1 MSTASEDPARGQAF
15 PLRMRILAAGALGLV
30 IAAWM
35 LKDRGG
41 ALPPSPAPPSR
52 VPPSAPLPTR
62 LAPEEL
68 TQEEAQREAPP
79 APGAY
84 RREVERPKPVQN
96 VADSGPA
103 REENESEAPPGGP
116 MNRRRDEKK
125 TLPEI
130 FRMPPDA
137 GPVAREAAAPGG
149 PVPPKAV
156 PAAAIAD
163 DFAPFGRLLKCE
175 LVDTLDSVTARS
187 EPILGIVTQDLDWNG
202 NVIIRAGTEVFSYAR
217 PEAVIDAA
225 GVGRLVDTGEWT
237 LVLPGGPD
245 GENGRELILKAR
257 AVDRR
262 ETLVDA
268 RGTAQ
273 SWAID
278 DGADGLIGYT
288 LSTLDDEEIRL
299 FAAAAMSGMAQG
311 MTAVAER
318 QEPAPGVA
326 GALGAT
332 QVAPTV
338 ANAAEGALGSGAA
351 DVMNELAGRIRQEI
365 SKRGVYVRVPAGKE
379 FYLFVEQTIDPRAA
393 EVGLRLPGGSRA
405 AR

>member
-1 MSTASEDPARGQAF
+1 MSTGSGETPRGEPF
-15 PLRMRILAAGALGLV
+15 PMRLRMVAAGALVLV
-30 IAAWM
+30 VAAWM
-35 LKDRGG
+35 LKERP
-41 ALPPSPAPPSR
+41 AAAPAAPIQPP
-52 VPPSAPLPTR
+52 APLPTR
-62 LAPEEL
+62 LAPDEL
-68 TQEEAQREAPP
+68 TQEEAQREAP
-79 APGAY
+79 AVAGAY

-96 VADSGPA
+96 VADNGAA
-103 REENESEAPPGGP
+103 REDAEGDAPPGGP

-130 FRMPPDA
+130 FQMPPDIGA
-137 GPVAREAAAPGG
+137 RAREAAV
-149 PVPPKAV
+149 PVAAHESPR

-202 NVIIRAGTEVFSYAR
+202 NVIIRAGTEVFSYAK

-245 GENGRELILKAR
+245 GENGRELILRAR

-262 ETLVDA
+262 EFLVDA
-268 RGTAQ
+268 MGTAR

-278 DGADGLIGYT
+278 DGADGLVGYT
-288 LSTLDDEEIRL
+288 LSTLDNEEIKL
-299 FAAAAMSGMAQG
+299 FAAAAISGMAQG

-338 ANAAEGALGSGAA
+338 ANAAAGALGSGAA

-379 FYLFVEQTIDPRAA
+379 FYLFVEQTIDPRSA

-405 AR
+405 TR